1 MPFPMVSLMVFVVF
15 SNAPPMGLDAFEGD
29 DEEEVEPPP
38 AAPLDALPDVD
49 VFDEDEEEVEPLPPP
64 AAPLDALPDVGVF
77 DDDDD
82 EEEVEPPPPAA
93 PFDGCAG
100 PTKALSE
107 EGPVLGI
114 YLL

>member
-1 MPFPMVSLMVFVVF
+1 MPFPMVSLTVFVVF

-29 DEEEVEPPP
+29 EEEEEP
-38 AAPLDALPDVD
+38 
-49 VFDEDEEEVEPLPPP
+49 PLPP
-64 AAPLDALPDVGVF
+64 AEPL
-77 DDDDD
+77 
-82 EEEVEPPPPAA
+82 
-93 PFDGCAG
+93 DGCAG

>member
-38 AAPLDALPDVD
+38 PAAPLDALPDVD
-49 VFDEDEEEVEPLPPP
+49 VFD
-64 AAPLDALPDVGVF
+64 
-77 DDDDD
+77 D

-93 PFDGCAG
+93 PLDGCAG
-100 PTKALSE
+100 PIKALSE